1 MLLNV
6 GHIGKWAASGI
17 MERKPQRLSQLID
30 LASEPSS
37 ERRRELMREITD
49 VFLDD
54 PHSYSERENWYFGD
68 ILSKVAYDLEVEMRQ
83 ELASRLSAESAAPPE
98 LIGRLARDEIEVAR
112 PVIEHSPV
120 LTQDDLVEIAQEKGQ
135 DHMLA
140 ITKRNDIGERVST
153 VLVDRGN
160 ENVVIGLVENL
171 TAAISDGSFRT
182 VVDRAESSET
192 LKASLMKRPDLPYE
206 LMQSMIAQL
215 SVDIREKVL
224 AEDTDQD
231 REQVE
236 VAMKEVTASQ
246 QTKLEQ
252 RKYQESE
259 PEALVND
266 LVAKNQLTPHK
277 LITFAQEQRVPEF
290 VCALGKLA
298 NIDLEMAEKVTMDR
312 SGEGLALTC
321 RAGGLPANLFA
332 EMMVALGP
340 SMQKTDQEV
349 DQLVQTY
356 EKLAV
361 PTAQRILRFWRVR
374 KTVSTESAA

>member
-1 MLLNV
+1 
-6 GHIGKWAASGI
+6 
-17 MERKPQRLSQLID
+17 
-30 LASEPSS
+30 
-37 ERRRELMREITD
+37 MREITD
-49 VFLDD
+49 VFLED
-54 PHSYSERENWYFGD
+54 PQSYSERENWYFGD
-68 ILSKVAYDLEVEMRQ
+68 ILSKVAYDLEVEMRH
-83 ELASRLSAESAAPPE
+83 ELATRLSDESAAPPE

-112 PVIEHSPV
+112 PVIEQSPV
-120 LTQDDLVEIAQEKGQ
+120 LSQDDLVEIAQEKSQ

-140 ITKRNDIGERVST
+140 ITKRSDIGERVST

-160 ENVVIGLVENL
+160 DKVVKGLVENT
-171 TAAISDGSFRT
+171 TAVISEGSLQI
-182 VVDRAESSET
+182 VANKAESSDE

-206 LMQSMIAQL
+206 LMRGMVAQL
-215 SVDIREKVL
+215 SVDIRDKVL
-224 AEDTDQD
+224 SESSEED
-231 REQVE
+231 RERLE
-236 VAMKEVTASQ
+236 SAIGEVTAAQ
-246 QTKLEQ
+246 QQKVEQ
-252 RKYQESE
+252 RKHQESA

-277 LITFAQEQRVPEF
+277 LITFAQEQRIPEF

-321 RAGGLPANLFA
+321 RAGGLPGNLFA
-332 EMMVALGP
+332 EMMIALGP
-340 SMQKTDQEV
+340 LMQKSEQDV

-374 KTVSTESAA
+374 KSVSTESAA